1 MEIVPGLYR
10 LPGIQGVN
18 AYVWHPRADQR
29 GAGEPILFD
38 TGLPW
43 SGRALVASLIA
54 LGCQPTEV
62 RTIAITHDDVD
73 HAGRLVS
80 LRAVSGATVVAH
92 ALEAPRLGRATWR
105 DLPGLQARGNVS
117 KAIGRLMSRW
127 LPHRPVVVTRIVQ
140 DGDALPG
147 GWIVVH
153 TPGHTPGHA
162 SYFHPER
169 RILIAGDALGSARN
183 GRLRAPQAFATE
195 DPATATAS
203 VRKLAALAPDVICFG
218 HGPEVHDAAE
228 TLHKLADVL

>member
-29 GAGEPILFD
+29 DAGEPILFD
-38 TGLPW
+38 CGLPW

-73 HAGRLVS
+73 HAGRLAS
-80 LRAVSGATVVAH
+80 LRAVSGAEVIAH
-92 ALEAPRLGRATWR
+92 ALEVPRIAGQRWR
-105 DLPGLQARGNVS
+105 DLPGLQGKGVVS
-117 KAIGRLMSRW
+117 RAINW
-127 LPHRPVVVTRIVQ
+127 LLSTRIPHHGVAVVRGRQ

-162 SYFHPER
+162 AYFHPER
-169 RILIAGDALGSARN
+169 RLLIAGDALGSARN

-195 DPATATAS
+195 NPATAAAS

-218 HGPEVHDAAE
+218 HGPEVHDAADA
-228 TLHKLADVL
+228 LRKLADVL